1 MRVSLADIPI
11 YCLTC
16 EDESF
21 RGSNETSRKNHM
33 ESEWARV
40 GVTGE
45 FVYPIY
51 GGISKNKSGASGFFR
66 MIERGLRAQTPGT
79 PFTPFLMLEDDISF
93 AEGSLMVADI
103 PDDADIL
110 YVGLSNCSMNDH
122 QFHYDNYY
130 TSMNGFPEVVRIKHM
145 LATHG
150 IMVCSALGAA
160 AIQRSMIEIFLCD
173 KPWDIPLAFLQPYY
187 RVYALRR
194 PWVYQDSGYGGDEAC
209 TRITLEGADKEL
221 PENWVNGTWATIRM
235 GEQRTS

>member
-1 MRVSLADIPI
+1 MRISLAELPI

-16 EDESF
+16 EDENF
-21 RGSNETSRKNHM
+21 RGPISKKNHV
-33 ESEWARV
+33 ESEWTRV
-40 GVTGE
+40 GVSGD

-51 GGISKNKSGASGFFR
+51 GGIPKNKSGASGFFR